1 MLSICPHLLSSQAY
15 FLFNYNGISKFD
27 INAHCILLQV
37 AATADLMLAYIDFFL
52 GGDEKRADLPPRLNQ
67 RLPMS
72 LCFGG
77 DGSYMSPF
85 SLHNDNIVTSL
96 MSQVNDFINL
106 QGCPFVNYMV
116 FLNDE
121 NCFVCIFQSV
131 PPTVWYRL
139 VAGLNAQLRLVHC
152 GHLKTTFGHLISW
165 LDTHAN
171 PSLCQYGIRVVL
183 AWFQPTTSGYC
194 QFGVVVYATENRSLA
209 HVFEV
214 QDRSLL
220 HEQQS
225 R

>member
-27 INAHCILLQV
+27 INAHYILLQV

-96 MSQVNDFINL
+96 MSQVNDLSQVNDFISL
-106 QGCPFVNYMV
+106 QGWPFVNFMV

-121 NCFVCIFQSV
+121 NCFV
-131 PPTVWYRL
+131 
-139 VAGLNAQLRLVHC
+139 
-152 GHLKTTFGHLISW
+152 
-165 LDTHAN
+165 
-171 PSLCQYGIRVVL
+171 
-183 AWFQPTTSGYC
+183 
-194 QFGVVVYATENRSLA
+194 
-209 HVFEV
+209 
-214 QDRSLL
+214 
-220 HEQQS
+220 
-225 R
+225 